1 MTDSNTTSFIR
12 RLKQLME
19 AADRTQAD
27 LVKTGIISKS
37 YLSGILSGKHPPPDV
52 SIIKGI
58 SRALMLDK
66 TAENELILL
75 AGKEFEHILAN
86 EAAADFLRKTVEN
99 GWDEKD
105 WERHNQLVEIA
116 LPKKSGEQ

>member
-1 MTDSNTTSFIR
+1 MTDSNRTSFVK
-12 RLKQLME
+12 RLKLLME
-19 AADRTQAD
+19 AADMSQAD

-66 TAENELILL
+66 AAENELILL

-116 LPKKSGEQ
+116 LPKKNGEQ